1 MMALPLIIS
10 RTGTSC
16 PLIYLKVALEFLA
29 MIFFAA
35 AFGIWF
41 GSFDADKFQDS
52 QYHRDVFIS
61 VSIIYAVLTIFSF
74 EASLFTVHLLSD
86 NFKAD
91 DYCFKQL
98 WKLLGMDRKKTPLP
112 SPFDEEPKQDE
123 NAYLQPIVHF
133 DGPGVSG
140 KSQPRESQKP
150 TATAMFSFVYNP
162 VQNFP
167 ENMNYSE
174 TIIEKIPNP
183 VDLESFILEKFPY
196 RPIFDIS
203 VKPDMTSP
211 EKLICEETIVSKI
224 PSLVNMEDIL
234 LQKDPSKIERMIGL

>member
-1 MMALPLIIS
+1 MALPLIIS

-35 AFGIWF
+35 AFGIYF
-41 GSFDADKFQDS
+41 GGGFDAYNLRDS
-52 QYHRDVFIS
+52 QYQRNVFIS

-98 WKLLGMDRKKTPLP
+98 WKLLGMDKKKTPLP

-123 NAYLQPIVHF
+123 NANLQPIVHF
-133 DGPGVSG
+133 DGPGISG
-140 KSQPRESQKP
+140 KSQPREPQKP
-150 TATAMFSFVYNP
+150 TAAAMFSFVYNP

-174 TIIEKIPNP
+174 TIIEKIPNH
-183 VDLESFILEKFPY
+183 VDLESFILDKFPY

-203 VKPDMTSP
+203 IKPEMTSP
-211 EKLICEETIVSKI
+211 EKLICDETIVSKI
-224 PSLVNMEDIL
+224 PSDVNMEDIL